1 MKKYKGF
8 KNEFSTRLFE
18 LKSYFNA
25 ISGKDEGVTKKFIVF
40 AQYRSGSTL
49 LSSLLDSHPE
59 VTCEREIFLPFI
71 FLKFKKV
78 LSPDL
83 IIKSRLI
90 RCENKNYGFIL
101 RLPQLKQILV
111 KSSIKPEKY
120 INKLHSDGWK
130 FIHLRRNNPLKQS
143 ISNITQLIR
152 GHSHD
157 SDKNPLK
164 RTVVRIEP
172 QRLINTVKWME
183 ETSSK
188 EEKIFEDFDHIKIVY
203 EKHLLHPQ
211 FHQETANRIFRFLD
225 IEPVLVSAKL
235 KRISSDNLG
244 EYVENFNEIQE
255 FIKNSEYSKYL
266 NED

>member
-1 MKKYKGF
+1 MKKNKGLR
-8 KNEFSTRLFE
+8 NEFSTRLFE

-25 ISGKDEGVTKKFIVF
+25 LSGKDKGVTKKFIVF

-111 KSSIKPEKY
+111 KSRIKPEKY
-120 INKLHSDGWK
+120 MNKLHSDGWK

-143 ISNITQLIR
+143 ISNITQLTR
-152 GHSHD
+152 GQSHD
-157 SDKNPLK
+157 SVKKPLT
-164 RTVVRIEP
+164 RTVIRIDP
-172 QRLINTVKWME
+172 QRLINNIKWVE
-183 ETSSK
+183 NTSLR
-188 EEKIFEDFDHIKIVY
+188 EDRILEKFDHIKIVY
-203 EKHLLHPQ
+203 EKELLHSQ
-211 FHQETANRIFRFLD
+211 FHQETVNRIFRFLD
-225 IEPVLVSAKL
+225 ISPVPVSAEF
-235 KRISSDNLG
+235 KRVSSNNIG
-244 EYVENFNEIQE
+244 EYIENFEEIKE
-255 FIKNSEYSKYL
+255 YIKNTEYSKYL
-266 NED
+266 YED